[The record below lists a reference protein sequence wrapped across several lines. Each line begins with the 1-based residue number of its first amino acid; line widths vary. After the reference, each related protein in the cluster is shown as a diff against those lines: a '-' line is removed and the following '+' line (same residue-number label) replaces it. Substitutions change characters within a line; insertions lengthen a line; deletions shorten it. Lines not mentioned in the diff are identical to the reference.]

1 MIWYNCA
8 LCGSDSISDW
18 DNFFV
23 FESFQIASACR
34 FRNACARLIFIE
46 LSINKTSLHSF
57 FFSFLSLYKLM
68 CADAGMAPLVYYE
81 SGSSRVLWSIRSLI
95 IRWQR
100 ELYWSLMPAFCMRY
114 VCPTTVL
121 QYFTFSIY
129 DFLILR
135 ALVIFCSSSI
145 NVYCWQIHT
154 CVFSAPSR
162 RLFNDDHRYCDLFFI
177 FWWLCPE
184 FVNVFQTN

>member
-46 LSINKTSLHSF
+46 LSINRASLHSF

-68 CADAGMAPLVYYE
+68 CADAEVVSLVYYE
-81 SGSSRVLWSIRSLI
+81 NDFLRVLWSIRSLI

-100 ELYWSLMPAFCMRY
+100 KFHWNLMSAFCMRY
-114 VCPTTVL
+114 VCFTTIS
-121 QYFTFSIY
+121 QYFTFFIY

-135 ALVIFCSSSI
+135 ALVIFCSNSI
-145 NVYCWQIHT
+145 SVYCWQIHI
-154 CVFSAPSR
+154 CMSSAFLR
-162 RLFNDDHRYCDLFFI
+162 RLFNDNHYYYDLFFI
-177 FWWLCPE
+177 F
-184 FVNVFQTN
+184 

>member
-46 LSINKTSLHSF
+46 LFINRASLHSF
-57 FFSFLSLYKLM
+57 FFSFFLLYKLM
-68 CADAGMAPLVYYE
+68 CADAGVTFLMYYE
-81 SGSSRVLWSIRSLI
+81 DDSSRVLWSICSLI

-100 ELYWSLMPAFCMRY
+100 ELHSNLMFAFCMRY
-114 VCPTTVL
+114 VCSATIS
-121 QYFTFSIY
+121 QYFSSSIY

-135 ALVIFCSSSI
+135 AFVIFCNNSI
-145 NVYCWQIHT
+145 SVYYWQIHT
-154 CVFSAPSR
+154 CVFSALSR
-162 RLFNDDHRYCDLFFI
+162 RLFNDNHHYCDLFFI
-177 FWWLCPE
+177 FWWLCLE
-184 FVNVFQTN
+184 FINVFQTS